1 MQACL
6 NGHVTWFDGA
16 EWAQTLFCP
25 DCGAETIAACPACS
39 APLQGSGEVVI
50 HGPPVITAQTVFS
63 DPPAFCYRCGRPLP
77 WTEAALQALADTVN
91 EDEQLDET
99 EKRQLNEA
107 VRDVVAD
114 TPRTPR
120 AAHVIQRA
128 LAKAGQV
135 TTEVA
140 TKVLAEI
147 AVASARHTL
156 GL

>member
-1 MQACL
+1 
-6 NGHVTWFDGA
+6 
-16 EWAQTLFCP
+16 
-25 DCGAETIAACPACS
+25 
-39 APLQGSGEVVI
+39 
-50 HGPPVITAQTVFS
+50 
-63 DPPAFCYRCGRPLP
+63 
-77 WTEAALQALADTVN
+77 LQALADTVN